1 MQSQPDGPVFP
12 SIPLLERPVQA
23 FRKGHYSPMTPF
35 LGFRTY
41 VHLVYIYTLYIYIC
55 LLWYFVYLFIAT
67 HDTFVDFDGFLRTA
81 FTTMRNWQREHL
93 RRNREE
99 MG

>member
-1 MQSQPDGPVFP
+1 MSAVV
-12 SIPLLERPVQA
+12 L
-23 FRKGHYSPMTPF
+23 
-35 LGFRTY
+35 
-41 VHLVYIYTLYIYIC
+41 
-55 LLWYFVYLFIAT
+55 VYLFIAT

>member
-12 SIPLLERPVQA
+12 SIPLLERPVQT
-23 FRKGHYSPMTPF
+23 FRKGQYSPITPF

-41 VHLVYIYTLYIYIC
+41 VHLVYIYLHIYMSAVV
-55 LLWYFVYLFIAT
+55 LVYLFIAT